1 MKSTKFFL
9 STILLFLLTACGSE
23 SNKSDEVSSKDLGSV
38 RFSFL
43 DLQKRTMKP
52 DDITASRIDIEGVGP
67 EGEKFET
74 RTTPQNGDTFQLSPG
89 TWEFT
94 ASSFNIDGIS
104 LAKGVASIEIV
115 QDLVTEATITLEELE
130 GEGTFNIKVSWP
142 EFVLESPNVKAALNP
157 LNNGESINIAFH
169 MNKGTYEVQTIK
181 DIPSGLYTLHIE
193 LQEHFETIRN
203 WTEVVHIA
211 KGQTTTG
218 EVHFSELAIPEQNT
232 ELDLS
237 ISFDVNESFEIDT
250 GSASQVVQTGTE
262 IMLTAQPLT
271 KTPVLLSYRWYVNG
285 KEVEGENG
293 LNFVFKSEK
302 EGIFDIDVVAT
313 SFNQEVVLAGS
324 SHTTIKSMNVPL
336 LDSGQTLNEVSSM
349 DSFGDMND
357 YNNDGHLDY
366 IGSSPKNGLVLY
378 LNDGNGLFNESAVI
392 WDASFSYNGLIRS
405 KDLNKDGYLDIVVGH
420 TSNSEVSFV
429 FYNREG
435 VFDFYTYVLSY
446 SQSEQDPATTI
457 SNTSDIKIYD
467 ENSDGWPDIL
477 ILTDNAI
484 FIYRNNGDGTFS
496 DELFGS
502 AYPNVILSEENT
514 IYTGINH
521 FDFNNDAN
529 QDLLVFTQKSVDR
542 ETIKLLRNQDGSYQD
557 PIAITNL
564 NSAFAYS
571 ELINIDG
578 DDNLEL
584 IVADDFDGDINAMGI
599 STYEINDSGDFVLK
613 KRYPNLSVASFTMAD
628 MNMDGHLDM
637 VAPQYSGGKV
647 TILLN
652 DGEGTFNPS
661 NLSVTPLG
669 PISTNQVVV
678 GDIDGDNDPDLINC
692 SVYNYSGNKQTTKVF
707 INHTPQDDL

>member
-1 MKSTKFFL
+1 
-9 STILLFLLTACGSE
+9 
-23 SNKSDEVSSKDLGSV
+23 
-38 RFSFL
+38 
-43 DLQKRTMKP
+43 MKP
-52 DDITASRIDIEGVGP
+52 GDTTASRIDIEGVGP

-115 QDLVTEATITLEELE
+115 QDLVTEATITLEELQ
-130 GEGTFNIKVSWP
+130 GDGTFNIKVSWP

-157 LNNGESINIAFH
+157 LNNGETINIGFH

-218 EVHFSELAIPEQNT
+218 EVHFSELTIPEQNT

-237 ISFDVNESFEIDT
+237 ISFDVNESFEVDT
-250 GSASQVVQTGTE
+250 GSANQVVQTNTE

-285 KEVEGENG
+285 VEVKDNNG
-293 LNFVFKSEK
+293 LNFIFKSK
-302 EGIFDIDVVAT
+302 NEGIFDIDVIAT
-313 SFNQEVVLAGS
+313 SFDQEIVLAGS

-392 WDASFSYNGLIRS
+392 WDTSYSKNSGEIGLVRS
-405 KDLNKDGYLDIVVGH
+405 EDLNKDGYLDIVVGH
-420 TSNSEVSFV
+420 TSDQEVSFM
-429 FYNREG
+429 FYNRKGE
-435 VFDFYTYVLSY
+435 FDYFPHALSY
-446 SQSEQDPATTI
+446 SQTEQDPATTV

-467 ENSDGWPDIL
+467 ENSDGWLDIL

-484 FIYRNNGDGTFS
+484 FIYHNKGDGTFS
-496 DELFGS
+496 DDQYGS
-502 AYPNVILSEENT
+502 VFPNVILSEENT

-521 FDFNNDAN
+521 FDFNSDENP
-529 QDLLVFTQKSVDR
+529 DLLVFTQKLENR

-571 ELINIDG
+571 ELTNIDG
-578 DDNLEL
+578 DASFEL
-584 IVADDFDGDINAMGI
+584 IVADDFDGDLNAMGI

-613 KRYPNLSVASFTMAD
+613 KRYPNLNVASFTMAD

-637 VAPQYSGGKV
+637 VAPEYSGGKV
-647 TILLN
+647 TIRLN
-652 DGEGTFNPS
+652 DGEGTFIPS

-692 SVYNYSGNKQTTKVF
+692 SIYNYSGSKQTTKVF